1 MAFGPVLALKM
12 LELSTR
18 FSGITTSVAARKHE
32 ISRSVAIAKAKGNLR
47 YIDRATAAKKGNAR
61 GAGPLTNPD
70 GSPVRTRTQGRTAI
84 RRAIETRAA
93 KGGKTGVRVAEKV
106 VFSLPNDF
114 TGKPAREALDQVL
127 RRLVGDSEAV
137 AFGVIHTDRPDNLH
151 CHILAV
157 DGRESIA
164 AARKRRP
171 DAKRIRRQD
180 HLRMND
186 RGRPKELRQLIA
198 AEINAVADRHGLTKV
213 EHRSFKDRGITREP
227 GSHIG
232 PQQIARTIRETGQ
245 RLRSRFAAT
254 RIGPQV
260 AQRGSRGCELG

>member
-1 MAFGPVLALKM
+1 MI
-12 LELSTR
+12 ELSTR
-18 FSGITTSVAARKHE
+18 FTGISTAATKTGRMSVGKAMGK
-32 ISRSVAIAKAKGNLR
+32 AKAHLR
-47 YIDRATAAKKGNAR
+47 YIDRATAAKKGDAR
-61 GAGPLTNPD
+61 GAGSLTNPD
-70 GSPVRTRTQGRTAI
+70 GLPVRTRAQGRAAI
-84 RRAIETRAA
+84 RRAIEARAA
-93 KGGKTGVRVAEKV
+93 KGGQTGARVAEKV
-106 VFSLPNDF
+106 MFSLPNDF
-114 TGKPAREALDQVL
+114 AGKPAREALDRIL

-157 DGRESIA
+157 DGLESVA
-164 AARKRRP
+164 AARRRRP
-171 DAKRIRRQD
+171 DAKRVRRQD

-227 GSHIG
+227 GSHLG

-245 RLRSRFAAT
+245 RLRSRFTAA
-254 RIGPQV
+254 RRGPQA
-260 AQRGSRGCELG
+260 AQRAPRGRELD